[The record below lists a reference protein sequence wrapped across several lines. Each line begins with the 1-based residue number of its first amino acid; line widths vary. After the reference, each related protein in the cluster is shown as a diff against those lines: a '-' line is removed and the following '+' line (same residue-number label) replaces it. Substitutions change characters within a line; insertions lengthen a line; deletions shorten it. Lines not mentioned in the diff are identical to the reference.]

1 MVQYTAA
8 RRSGRR
14 IMRMDVL
21 HKCGV
26 YRTAACTIGFEPY
39 RSELRPPRLQPQ
51 VFSHKDTMMPLAGTV
66 DGRGSALP
74 YCLVSTYA
82 SNHGTKPSASL
93 FVESH
98 LECMFLSVAKAAPCT
113 AHATAVPPPRVPR
126 AQPAP
131 SPGQIATSAPDRPA
145 SDPVRAPHHDDD
157 LASLAASPVTRTLGS
172 CCGGGRPARRG
183 SEGADALGPERP

>member
-1 MVQYTAA
+1 MYD
-8 RRSGRR
+8 RF
-14 IMRMDVL
+14 
-21 HKCGV
+21 
-26 YRTAACTIGFEPY
+26 RTIPVRAPPSATPATGIFTQRHDDAACRY
-39 RSELRPPRLQPQ
+39 RRRPRQC
-51 VFSHKDTMMPLAGTV
+51 STV
-66 DGRGSALP
+66 L
-74 YCLVSTYA
+74 STYA

-172 CCGGGRPARRG
+172 CCGGGRPARRA
-183 SEGADALGPERP
+183 SEGTDALGPERP